1 MNDQAI
7 NNLAAALAQAIKQAD
22 GPRGVG
28 YKAPGTTP
36 TGTWIHGPG
45 GLFAGTAVDKALI
58 SLRIAPRGISSLLRA
73 FPSEYT
79 NQEFGYITGVVE
91 ADGQTQ
97 PNDECST
104 CVHGV
109 TESCVQTAQFGR
121 QCAET
126 KTLTIQR
133 ALERVN
139 RTDIDYELVNQL
151 FGPDYAQSFFAAKTR
166 MSTTQVMQV
175 ATAWAMEEV
184 AVILQNMTHPL
195 SWTGN
200 PANNV
205 GTGYREPPGLDIL
218 ISTNKVDAHTGNTCP
233 ALYSDV
239 KEYGYNTV
247 SALDPAGNFMIVRF
261 MEYME
266 AYLYHNAERQ
276 NLIPVQWAI
285 AMRPELWYELSM
297 VWPVAWMTTRNIV
310 MPAGNVSTLD
320 ATRIREMV
328 QEMQQSMTIWLNGR
342 RHPVILD
349 DGIFEFNNVNDPNV
363 PAGSFASNI
372 YFVPLT
378 YRGNNAATFYEHL
391 DWRRA
396 APEEA
401 AGNLG
406 GTYWTDDGR
415 FHWTA
420 EFVKFCYTIS
430 AEIKWRI
437 VLLVPQL
444 AGRINHVLY
453 TPLQHLRSWDE
464 HSDYFFKGG
473 VEERP
478 SPSLYSDWNLPRGQ

>member
-7 NNLAAALAQAIKQAD
+7 NNLATLLAQAIKQAN
-22 GPRGVG
+22 GPQGVG

-45 GLFAGTAVDKALI
+45 GLFAGTAVDKAII
-58 SLRIAPRGISSLLRA
+58 SLRIAPRGISSVLRA

-79 NQEFGYITGVVE
+79 NPEFGYITGIVE
-91 ADGQTQ
+91 EDGQDQ
-97 PNDECST
+97 PSNECST

-109 TESCVQTAQFGR
+109 TETCVQTAQFGR

-151 FGPDYAQSFFAAKTR
+151 FGPDFATNFFAAKTR
-166 MSTTQVMQV
+166 MSQTQVMQV

-195 SWTGN
+195 TWTGN
-200 PANNV
+200 PAASI
-205 GTGYREPPGLDIL
+205 GTGYMEPPGLDIL
-218 ISTNKVDAHTGNTCP
+218 IGTNKVDAHTGTTCP

-239 KEYGYNTV
+239 K
-247 SALDPAGNFMIVRF
+247 DFRIVRF

-276 NLIPVQWAI
+276 NLLPVQWAI
-285 AMRPELWYELSM
+285 VMRPELWYELSM
-297 VWPVAWMTTRNIV
+297 IWPTAWMTTRNIV
-310 MPAGNVSTLD
+310 LPAGNTNYLD

-328 QEMQQSMTIWLNGR
+328 QEMQTSMTIWLNGR
-342 RHPVILD
+342 RHPVVLD
-349 DGIFEFNNVNDPNV
+349 DGILEYTHALDAEV
-363 PAGSFASNI
+363 PAGSLASNI

-437 VLLVPQL
+437 VLLTPQL
-444 AGRINHVLY
+444 AGRINYVVY
-453 TPLQHLRSWDE
+453 SPLQHFRDWDPE
-464 HSDYFFKGG
+464 SPYFFKGG
-473 VEERP
+473 EEDRP
-478 SPSLYSDWNLPRGQ
+478 SPSLYSDWNLPRQ